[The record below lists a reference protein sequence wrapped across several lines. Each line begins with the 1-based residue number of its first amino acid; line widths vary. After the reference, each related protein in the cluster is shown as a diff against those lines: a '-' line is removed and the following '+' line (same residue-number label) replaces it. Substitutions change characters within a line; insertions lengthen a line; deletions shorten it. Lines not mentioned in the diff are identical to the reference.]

1 MATPGKA
8 VTSELMQQDIRD
20 IKPYAPSFIDRFMD
34 WVEQLP
40 IPYWLAYLALFCLH
54 GLFNNVFDWVDGTF
68 PAFTFSSGNLV
79 WPLWLWAP
87 LALMTHL
94 DLTAL
99 QAVSSF
105 GPLLDLTPEGLQR
118 LKYELTTMPARSV
131 IISGFIFTCVYA
143 MLMYLLIPAYVARG
157 FRTLGITHTI
167 LDGWVG
173 YTIGTVIFYHTIRQL
188 RLVHTTVK
196 SVKQFNLFRLDPVYA
211 FSVLTSR
218 TGMALVFLY
227 VLNVLFTPSSYL
239 ANPLVHF
246 IPPILMLVLALA
258 AFALPLWVVHQRLV
272 LEKRRLLAEH
282 DQRVESTLAR
292 LHEHLDNNEPGRLD
306 QLDHALSGLR
316 AEHDVLVNIPTW
328 PWRAGLF
335 TGFLS
340 VIVLPMVIFIIQLGI
355 ERWLGK

>member
-1 MATPGKA
+1 MATPVQA
-8 VTSELMQQDIRD
+8 VTSELMQPDNRD
-20 IKPYAPSFIDRFMD
+20 IKPYPPSFIDRFMD

-40 IPYWLAYLALFCLH
+40 IPYWLAYLALFILH
-54 GLFNNVFDWVDGTF
+54 GLFNHVFDWVDGSL
-68 PAFTFSSGNLV
+68 PAFAFRSGHFT

-87 LALMTHL
+87 LALMTFL

-99 QAVSSF
+99 KAVSNF
-105 GPLLDLTPEGLQR
+105 GPLLDLSPEGLQR
-118 LKYELTTMPARSV
+118 LKYELTTMPARGV
-131 IISGFIFTCVYA
+131 IISGFVFTCVYA
-143 MLMYLLIPAYVARG
+143 ILIYLLYPTYLAKGYG
-157 FRTLGITHTI
+157 TLGTIHII

-218 TGMALVFLY
+218 TGMALIFLY
-227 VLNVLFTPSSYL
+227 VLTLLVTPIDYF
-239 ANPLVHF
+239 ANPLVFF
-246 IPPILMLVLALA
+246 IPPLIMLVLALA

-272 LEKRRLLAEH
+272 SEKRRLLAEH

-292 LHEHLDNNEPGRLD
+292 LHANLDSNELGGLD
-306 QLDHALSGLR
+306 QLDHALSVLR
-316 AEHDVLVNIPTW
+316 GEHDVLIKIPTW

-355 ERWLGK
+355 GRWLGK